1 MEQLSINFLNE
12 VYKLCFYKKEVIEI
26 VQEHLKYTYIPNEL
40 KEYKKI
46 LKDMITYH
54 TNNNKL
60 PTIGAISQIN
70 VSDYKAQQILSD
82 ISNTKLVDKDES
94 LKQFEK
100 YIKRAKFQELYYKVT
115 DVYNES
121 DRQEEAMQLFSKESE
136 EIVNFCLKKVNY
148 FENIFSGFEERQ
160 RKRDFKRLTDDHSK
174 LRIPFGVMP
183 LDNEIYGGSEQTE
196 TDLLITRS
204 GGGKTTYLVW
214 RAISAAR
221 RGHPVLYVSLEG
233 SKELLE
239 RKIDVAWSSVNKH
252 DLELDNIDPEMR
264 QRLLKVVNDIKNKK
278 GEISVMAFDRF
289 DTFSMLDLRNLV
301 IDYIKINQRKP
312 ELICL
317 DYLEKANPGDGRRYP
332 VSTEGEKMRREA
344 IADKFKNICTEFL
357 IRGATAT
364 QATDIDPSDF
374 NRPEYVMTR
383 HNISG
388 AKGLVNS
395 FSYVFT
401 FNQTLSE
408 YSNETGRIYVDKMRE
423 YKANK
428 IIYIATKFNKS
439 RFYDNI
445 RTIKLFID
453 EEVEE

>member
-1 MEQLSINFLNE
+1 
-12 VYKLCFYKKEVIEI
+12 
-26 VQEHLKYTYIPNEL
+26 
-40 KEYKKI
+40 
-46 LKDMITYH
+46 
-54 TNNNKL
+54 
-60 PTIGAISQIN
+60 
-70 VSDYKAQQILSD
+70 
-82 ISNTKLVDKDES
+82 
-94 LKQFEK
+94 
-100 YIKRAKFQELYYKVT
+100 
-115 DVYNES
+115 
-121 DRQEEAMQLFSKESE
+121 
-136 EIVNFCLKKVNY
+136 
-148 FENIFSGFEERQ
+148 
-160 RKRDFKRLTDDHSK
+160 
-174 LRIPFGVMP
+174 
-183 LDNEIYGGSEQTE
+183 
-196 TDLLITRS
+196 
-204 GGGKTTYLVW
+204 
-214 RAISAAR
+214 
-221 RGHPVLYVSLEG
+221 
-233 SKELLE
+233 
-239 RKIDVAWSSVNKH
+239 
-252 DLELDNIDPEMR
+252 
-264 QRLLKVVNDIKNKK
+264 
-278 GEISVMAFDRF
+278 
-289 DTFSMLDLRNLV
+289 
-301 IDYIKINQRKP
+301 
-312 ELICL
+312 
-317 DYLEKANPGDGRRYP
+317 
-332 VSTEGEKMRREA
+332 MRREA